1 MNQWH
6 VNEELFQAVFRK
18 DVSAA
23 ARILREGSRVNA
35 RSIRGYSVI
44 HCAVMN
50 NDLRMV
56 QLLTTHGVDVN
67 LVCNHLKSPLHIA
80 AKYSCEAV
88 TKLLLEHGADP
99 DAESE
104 WGTPLTVAVT
114 ENNISVVLMLIRG
127 GSTVTTQSLCQ
138 RRRAEH
144 SIMLLRA
151 KLHVLAKDF
160 LQLNDGFKLT
170 FLQGCS
176 RTTTFLGSLYGY
188 TDVLRVM
195 SSFVG
200 VSSTQ
205 VVSRVRHL
213 VDFIES
219 VNWENHDEQGFDL
232 AYPSSETDESSDS
245 SESM

>member
-1 MNQWH
+1 MDGWH
-6 VNEELFQAVFRK
+6 INEELFQAVSKR
-18 DVSAA
+18 DVDEA
-23 ARILREGSRVNA
+23 ARILEEGSHVNA
-35 RSIRGYSVI
+35 RSINGHSVI

-50 NDLRMV
+50 HDLRMV
-56 QLLTTHGVDVN
+56 QLLTTQGVDVN
-67 LVCNHLKSPLHIA
+67 LVLEHLKTPLHLA

-99 DAESE
+99 DAGSE

-114 ENNISVVLMLIRG
+114 ENNISVALMLVRG

-151 KLHVLAKDF
+151 KLHILAQQF
-160 LQLNDGFKLT
+160 LQLNDGFKRV

-188 TDVLRVM
+188 TDVLRII
-195 SSFVG
+195 SSCLG
-200 VSSTQ
+200 ISSAQ
-205 VVSRVRHL
+205 VVDRVRHL
-213 VDFIES
+213 VDLIES
-219 VNWENHDEQGFDL
+219 VDWENHDEQGFHL
-232 AYPSSETDESSDS
+232 PYP
-245 SESM
+245 